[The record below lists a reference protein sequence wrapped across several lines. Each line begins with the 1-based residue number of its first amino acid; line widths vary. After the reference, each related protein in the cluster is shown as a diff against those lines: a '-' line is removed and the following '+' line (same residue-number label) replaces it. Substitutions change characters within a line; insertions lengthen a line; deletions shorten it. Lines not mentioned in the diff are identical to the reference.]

1 MPLLELVA
9 TWPTARA
16 GFRRLMAGRDV
27 PRLYCSDTDRDR
39 DFDGAV
45 PDPRVVAEAWDAWH
59 AEVDFATQFVA
70 DASTL
75 DITADDPLNQHG
87 SDGGSLSLRERI
99 DGRIGDSA
107 HRQAAAPQGATG
119 RGMIR
124 CRTVCANDHALLG
137 KDPVL
142 GGSARGPG
150 RRFGPFES
158 GCASRGSDTFSP
170 GADASGSAD
179 RQRCV
184 RPWVGE

>member
-1 MPLLELVA
+1 MPLLERVA

-59 AEVDFATQFVA
+59 AEVHFATQFVA

-75 DITADDPLNQHG
+75 EITADDPLN
-87 SDGGSLSLRERI
+87 STAAVA
-99 DGRIGDSA
+99 GRSHCASESTDESASSA

-170 GADASGSAD
+170 GADASASAD

-184 RPWVGE
+184 RPCAGE